1 MTKRKHEGGNIRKPD
16 EKEAAERDETS
27 EKIKREKLT
36 GLVGDRPVPSSDISS
51 NWRRRK
57 A

>member
-1 MTKRKHEGGNIRKPD
+1 MAERTNEGGNVRKPD
-16 EKEAAERDETS
+16 PRENAERDETS
-27 EKIKREKLT
+27 EKIAREKLT
-36 GLVGDRPVPSSDISS
+36 GLVGDRPVPSPDKSS